1 MKVLDEAFEKYKKTV
16 ILQDKQSLFQI
27 MQIDELKNNTEA
39 LNKSKEVVEKIA
51 EYTLQ
56 NQKSANKQF
65 LASIFVAITALI
77 VSIIAI
83 FVKHY

>member
-1 MKVLDEAFEKYKKTV
+1 
-16 ILQDKQSLFQI
+16 

-83 FVKHY
+83 FVK

>member
-1 MKVLDEAFEKYKKTV
+1 MLNEVFEKYKKSA

-27 MQIDELKNNTEA
+27 MQIDELKSNTEA
-39 LNKSKEVVEKIA
+39 LNKSKEIVEKIA

-56 NQKSANKQF
+56 NQKSTNKQF
-65 LASIFVAITALI
+65 LASILVAVTALI

-83 FVKHY
+83 FVK

>member
-1 MKVLDEAFEKYKKTV
+1 MTVLDEAFEKYKKTA

-39 LNKSKEVVEKIA
+39 LNKSKEVVEKVA

-56 NQKSANKQF
+56 NQKSTNKQF
-65 LASIFVAITALI
+65 LASIFVAIIALI

-83 FVKHY
+83 FVK

>member
-1 MKVLDEAFEKYKKTV
+1 MLDSVFEKYKKSA
-16 ILQDKQSLFQI
+16 ILQDKHSLFQI
-27 MQIDELKNNTEA
+27 MQIDELKSNTEA

-56 NQKSANKQF
+56 NQKTANKQF
-65 LASIFVAITALI
+65 LASIFVAVTALI

-83 FVKHY
+83 FVK